1 MCMLRW
7 ERTVSCVSFISMGW
21 NKYPLMCLCVCVLKL
36 SCLVFKWMVQNACD
50 NMVTFLFISFYISN
64 SNFLKVRP
72 KNILQDFTKYNLIA
86 VIRVK
91 IFIFNLNRIFSKF
104 KRNVKIFLCTFTFC
118 KKCLLPYAVLKELYI
133 TRDK

>member
-7 ERTVSCVSFISMGW
+7 ERTVSWVSFISMGW

-64 SNFLKVRP
+64 SNFLKAGS
-72 KNILQDFTKYNLIA
+72 KNILLDFENTITFLYASIYSSSTWIKFHPNLKGMLRYFFVFLHFAKMSSSIRSIKR
-86 VIRVK
+86 VIH
-91 IFIFNLNRIFSKF
+91 N
-104 KRNVKIFLCTFTFC
+104 
-118 KKCLLPYAVLKELYI
+118 
-133 TRDK
+133 